1 VTAEPFA
8 GLPPRPD
15 PATGIPRPPAA
26 PLESDDPPAEPARCR
41 IPAGA
46 SPPEGEGPVLESY
59 EQSRTERL
67 KMGILF
73 GAIVMVPL
81 TIRDG
86 GLGWMG
92 IWQFWLAVALGP
104 LFCLFQPR
112 DRLAAGAEWLRVG
125 RTHLRVYELVSVKVT
140 GTASGVSWSL
150 DLKDA
155 KGADVALSLFLIQR
169 NPRLWDL
176 VYNGIRYS
184 VRSGAKTN
192 KRAIKM
198 LRLS

>member
-8 GLPPRPD
+8 DLPPRPD
-15 PATGIPRPPAA
+15 PVTGNPRPPAA
-26 PLESDDPPAEPARCR
+26 PLDGNDPPAEPARCR

-46 SPPEGEGPVLESY
+46 SPPEGEGPVLESW
-59 EQSRTERL
+59 EESRSDKL
-67 KMGILF
+67 W
-73 GAIVMVPL
+73 
-81 TIRDG
+81 G
-86 GLGWMG
+86 GLILAAIIMIYGTIPEGGFRWMG
-92 IWQFWLAVALGP
+92 IWQIWLVVVLVSLLYILLP
-104 LFCLFQPR
+104 CN
-112 DRLAAGAEWLRVG
+112 RLAAGAEWFRTG

-155 KGADVALSLFLIQR
+155 KGADVALSLFKIQR

-176 VYNGIRYS
+176 VYNGIRHS
-184 VRSGAKTN
+184 VRAGAKTN

-198 LRLS
+198 LRID